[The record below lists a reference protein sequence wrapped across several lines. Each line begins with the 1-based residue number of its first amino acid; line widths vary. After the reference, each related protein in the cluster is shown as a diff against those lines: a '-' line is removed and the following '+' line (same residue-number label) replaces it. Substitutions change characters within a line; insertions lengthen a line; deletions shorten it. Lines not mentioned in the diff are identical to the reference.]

1 MGDAACPL
9 VPLSWGE
16 LLDKITIL
24 DLKRER
30 IADPRAVGNVNKEY
44 GLLSR
49 VASPVMRRTAVV
61 LLIEQ
66 LREVNASLWDIE
78 EAIRQRETD
87 ADFGP
92 EFIRLARCVYKSN
105 DRRAALKREIN
116 ILLDSP
122 ILEEKSYHA
131 RASSLSGLAVRFQPP
146 SPVERHEA
154 AAPFADDEPRDRGR
168 IDVEPKQVVE
178 G

>member
-30 IADPRAVGNVNKEY
+30 IADPLAVGNVNREY
-44 GLLSR
+44 RLLKGL
-49 VASPVMRRTAVV
+49 ASPVMHRPA
-61 LLIEQ
+61 LLLRVEQ

-78 EAIRQRETD
+78 EAIRQRE
-87 ADFGP
+87 AEGDFGP
-92 EFIRLARCVYKSN
+92 EFVRLARDVYKSN

-122 ILEEKSYHA
+122 LLEEKSYHA
-131 RASSLSGLAVRFQPP
+131 QP
-146 SPVERHEA
+146 SPM
-154 AAPFADDEPRDRGR
+154 
-168 IDVEPKQVVE
+168 
-178 G
+178 